1 MRMFTVKDLCDIA
14 IQIERNGEAVYREAG
29 KRATDT
35 RIADMLLQLAEDEA
49 RHAKWFENLAVRVA
63 LISDTPQLES
73 AGRAI
78 LQGMMEHQ
86 TFSLD
91 KENLT
96 DAEQINEV
104 IAQSILFEEDTIL
117 FYEMIG
123 GFIDDETVLGHLETI
138 IAEERSHV
146 TCLHALLPQNLM
158 SQMES

>member
-1 MRMFTVKDLCDIA
+1 MFSVKDLCDIA
-14 IQIERNGEAVYREAG
+14 IQIERNGEAVYREVG

-35 RIADMLLQLAEDEA
+35 RVADMLLQLAEDEA
-49 RHAKWFENLAVRVA
+49 QHAKWFENLAVRVA
-63 LISDTPQLES
+63 VISDAPQLES

-91 KENLT
+91 QENLT
-96 DAEQINEV
+96 NVEQINEV

-123 GFIDDETVLGHLETI
+123 GFIDDEAVLGHLETI
-138 IAEERSHV
+138 IEEERSHV
-146 TCLHALLPQNLM
+146 KWLNTLLPENLM